1 MSVESLKV
9 YRIGGKDQAPKAEK
23 SVKDFICCIKMI
35 ETLDIKRL
43 NSIISFSE
51 NNNVMT
57 TQFSKQTVEQNS
69 TAKNSW
75 KSAFTAF
82 ADRRAAI
89 MLFLG
94 FSAGIPILLIFS
106 SLSLWLG
113 EAGIEKS
120 AVTFFSWA
128 ALGYSFK
135 FVWAPLIDELP
146 VPFLTNK
153 LGRRRAWLL
162 IAQILII
169 CAICIM
175 AFSDPSLGQGY
186 LYQMAVGAV
195 LLGFSAA
202 TQDIVIDAY
211 RIELAETEMQTVL
224 ASTYNAGYRI
234 GMIVAGAGALFLAAS
249 LGTAKGNYIYDAWK
263 YTYLVMAAV
272 MVVGIITT
280 LLIREPQVD
289 RVDKNYKKTDYYRL
303 VAVFVMAVA
312 SFVCCYIYSDDLI
325 QYLQKTW
332 SIQDSALKFL
342 METVRFLGSGA
353 AAIFVATLLI
363 RIGVVN
369 KKMAYET
376 WVNPIADFFKRY
388 GVKLALVLLL
398 LIGFYRISDIIAGVI
413 SNVFYQDLNFTKEQI
428 AAAVKVY
435 GVFFSLLGGFL
446 GGLLA
451 QRMNIMKLMFV
462 GAILASSTNL
472 IFIGLV
478 KSGAPIQ
485 AVTVH
490 VGGQTFTS
498 QPDEVGYWK
507 VLIPNQVLLNAN
519 KIQVDAGLLQQSEP
533 KHFNLP
539 YLKDNGTAQIQL
551 LPITSDNQIS
561 VSEATQNVVVK
572 GQVFGVKA
580 SDLNEDKPIK
590 LKLDEK
596 EYSAKLDKDG
606 LFNGTID
613 GKDLNASKSKN
624 VIAVLNFKQDHVA
637 VGTQL
642 SYQLTDVKSDIDV
655 DLQPISALKAD
666 SSEPVEIKGKIIEK
680 YSTGWL
686 YLAIILDNLASGL
699 AGAAFIAFLSS
710 LTSVS
715 FTAVQYAIFS
725 SLMTLTPKILGG
737 YSGTIVTNI
746 GYPKFFLMTTL
757 ISIPILILVAWVGKL
772 LKDHELR
779 KQNELD
785 NSDVIIK

>member
-1 MSVESLKV
+1 
-9 YRIGGKDQAPKAEK
+9 
-23 SVKDFICCIKMI
+23 
-35 ETLDIKRL
+35 
-43 NSIISFSE
+43 
-51 NNNVMT
+51 MT
-57 TQFSKQTVEQNS
+57 TQLSQQSSEQNS
-69 TAKNSW
+69 TVKNGW
-75 KSAFTAF
+75 KSAFAAF
-82 ADRRAAI
+82 LDRRAAI

-146 VPFLTNK
+146 VPVLTKK

-175 AFSDPSLGQGY
+175 AFSDPALGQSY
-186 LYQMAVGAV
+186 IYQMAVGAV

-224 ASTYNAGYRI
+224 ASTYNAGYRL

-249 LGTAKGNYIYDAWK
+249 LGTAKGNYIYEAWK
-263 YTYLVMAAV
+263 YTYLTMAVV
-272 MVVGIITT
+272 MVVGLITT
-280 LLIREPQVD
+280 LLIREPQVN
-289 RVDKNYKKTDYYRL
+289 RVDKHYKNIDYYRL
-303 VAVFVMAVA
+303 VLVFVLAVA
-312 SFVCCYIYSDDLI
+312 SFVCFYIYSDDLI
-325 QYLQKTW
+325 QYLQTTW
-332 SIQDSALKFL
+332 KVEDSFLKFL
-342 METVRFLGSGA
+342 MEAVRFLGSGA
-353 AAIFVATLLI
+353 GAVFVASVLI
-363 RIGVVN
+363 RLGVVN
-369 KKMAYET
+369 QQMAYET

-388 GVKLALVLLL
+388 GLKLALVLLL

-428 AAAVKVY
+428 AEAVKIY
-435 GVFFSLLGGFL
+435 GVIFSLLGGFL

-462 GAILASSTNL
+462 GAVLASSTNL

-478 KSGAPIQ
+478 KSGVPMQPVQIHVADKTFQ
-485 AVTVH
+485 AM
-490 VGGQTFTS
+490 
-498 QPDEVGYWK
+498 PDEVGYWK
-507 VLIPNQVLLNAN
+507 VAIPSQDLVQAKTLRIDAAL
-519 KIQVDAGLLQQSEP
+519 VDQAVAQQYTV
-533 KHFNLP
+533 P
-539 YLKDNGTAQIQL
+539 YLIDNGTAQIKL
-551 LPITSDNQIS
+551 FPVTSDNSLTVAESKQSI
-561 VSEATQNVVVK
+561 VIK
-572 GQVFGVKA
+572 GQTVGVKLA
-580 SDLNEDKPIK
+580 DLQEDKPIT
-590 LKLDEK
+590 LKLDAK
-596 EYSAKLDKDG
+596 SYPAKLDKDG
-606 LFNGTID
+606 LFSGTVD
-613 GKDLNASKSKN
+613 GKDLQASASKTI
-624 VIAVLNFKQDHVA
+624 IAVVNYKNPKTSLYTDQH
-637 VGTQL
+637 
-642 SYQLTDVKSDIDV
+642 YQLADKKADIDV
-655 DLQPISALKAD
+655 DIQPVPVVKAD
-666 SSEPVEIKGKIIEK
+666 TNSPVEIKGKVIEQ
-680 YSTGWL
+680 YSSGWL
-686 YLAIILDNLASGL
+686 YFAIVVDNLASGL

-757 ISIPILILVAWVGKL
+757 IGIPILFLVLWVAKL
-772 LKDHELR
+772 LREHQLR
-779 KQNELD
+779 ETQD
-785 NSDVIIK
+785 

>member
-1 MSVESLKV
+1 
-9 YRIGGKDQAPKAEK
+9 
-23 SVKDFICCIKMI
+23 
-35 ETLDIKRL
+35 
-43 NSIISFSE
+43 
-51 NNNVMT
+51 MT
-57 TQFSKQTVEQNS
+57 TQLSQQSSEQNS
-69 TAKNSW
+69 TAKNGW
-75 KSAFTAF
+75 KSAFAAF
-82 ADRRAAI
+82 LDRRAAI

-146 VPFLTNK
+146 VPVLTKK

-162 IAQILII
+162 IAQLLII

-175 AFSDPSLGQGY
+175 AFSDPALGQSY
-186 LYQMAVGAV
+186 IYQMAVGAV

-224 ASTYNAGYRI
+224 ASTYNAGYRL

-249 LGTAKGNYIYDAWK
+249 LGTAKGNYIYEAWK
-263 YTYLVMAAV
+263 YTYLTMAVV
-272 MVVGIITT
+272 MVVGLITT

-289 RVDKNYKKTDYYRL
+289 RVDKHYKNIDYYRL
-303 VAVFVMAVA
+303 VLVFVLAVA
-312 SFVCCYIYSDDLI
+312 SFVCFYIYSDDLI
-325 QYLQKTW
+325 QYLQ
-332 SIQDSALKFL
+332 SIWKIEDSFLKFL
-342 METVRFLGSGA
+342 MEAVRFLGSGA
-353 AAIFVATLLI
+353 GAVFVASVLI
-363 RIGVVN
+363 RLGVVN
-369 KKMAYET
+369 QQMAYET

-388 GVKLALVLLL
+388 GLKLALVLLL

-428 AAAVKVY
+428 AEAVKIY
-435 GVFFSLLGGFL
+435 GVIFSLLGGFL

-462 GAILASSTNL
+462 GAVLASSTNL

-478 KSGAPIQ
+478 KSGAPMQ
-485 AVTVH
+485 AVQIH
-490 VGGQTFTS
+490 VADKTFQAT
-498 QPDEVGYWK
+498 PDEVGYWK
-507 VLIPNQVLLNAN
+507 VTIPSQDLVQTKTLR
-519 KIQVDAGLLQQSEP
+519 IDAALADQTVAQQYTV
-533 KHFNLP
+533 P
-539 YLKDNGTAQIQL
+539 YLIDNGTAQIKL
-551 LPITSDNQIS
+551 FPVTSDNNLTAAESKQSI
-561 VSEATQNVVVK
+561 VIK
-572 GQVFGVKA
+572 GQTVGLKLT
-580 SDLNEDKPIK
+580 DLQEDKPIT
-590 LKLDEK
+590 LKLDAK
-596 EYSAKLDKDG
+596 TYPAKLDKDG
-606 LFNGTID
+606 LFSGTID
-613 GKDLNASKSKN
+613 GKDLQASASKTI
-624 VIAVLNFKQDHVA
+624 IAVVNYKNPKTSLYTDQR
-637 VGTQL
+637 
-642 SYQLTDVKSDIDV
+642 YQLTEKKADIDV
-655 DLQPISALKAD
+655 DIQPVPVVKAD
-666 SSEPVEIKGKIIEK
+666 TNTSVEIKGKVIEQ
-680 YSTGWL
+680 YSSGWL
-686 YLAIILDNLASGL
+686 YFAIVVDNLASGL

-757 ISIPILILVAWVGKL
+757 IGIPILLLVLWVAKL
-772 LKDHELR
+772 LREHQLR
-779 KQNELD
+779 ETRD
-785 NSDVIIK
+785 